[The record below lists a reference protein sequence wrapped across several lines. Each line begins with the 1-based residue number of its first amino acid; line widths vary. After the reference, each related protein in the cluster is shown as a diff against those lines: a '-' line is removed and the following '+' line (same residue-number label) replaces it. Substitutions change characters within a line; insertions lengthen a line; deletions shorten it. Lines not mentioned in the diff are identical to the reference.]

1 MNIYEALKGVPNKK
15 RLYFLWKFNLNWD
28 QTKRPKSEP
37 EFLKM
42 VGNKTLNGFLSWE
55 KTEEYRNLVA
65 ILLNTRFDSDLEE
78 IYDSLSHKA
87 KEGDEKSI
95 KLLLQ
100 IGKEIKGY
108 AKEAVRQLN
117 PEDDDEDDLML

>member
-15 RLYFLWKFNLNWD
+15 RLYFLWKFKLNWD
-28 QTKRPKSEP
+28 QTKQPKNES

-42 VGNKTLNGFLSWE
+42 VGNKTMNGFMAWE

-78 IYDSLSHKA
+78 IYDSLSSKA
-87 KEGDEKSI
+87 KDGDEKSI

-108 AKEAVRQLN
+108 AKEAIKQLGA
-117 PEDDDEDDLML
+117 EDAEHDNLEI